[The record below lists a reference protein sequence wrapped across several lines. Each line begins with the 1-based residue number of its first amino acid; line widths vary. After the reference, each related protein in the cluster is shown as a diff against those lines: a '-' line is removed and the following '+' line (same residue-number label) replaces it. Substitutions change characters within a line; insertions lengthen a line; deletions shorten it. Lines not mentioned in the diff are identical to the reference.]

1 MKIVQSF
8 WSGNQ
13 TDFTNN
19 YGWYSYKH
27 HWMSWILS
35 CHQLVKH
42 HKEVELYTDC
52 FGYEILITKLQL
64 PYTKVHVVL
73 DELNHYNKNL
83 WAIAKIRTFQLQTE
97 PFIHVDGDVFVWDSL
112 IDKFENSNLI
122 TQNLEVTTDYYRE
135 RWNVIFPQLSFL
147 PNEMI
152 NYHENKSNLACNMG
166 IIGGTILS

>member
-122 TQNLEVTTDYYRE
+122 TQNLEVTTD
-135 RWNVIFPQLSFL
+135 
-147 PNEMI
+147 
-152 NYHENKSNLACNMG
+152 
-166 IIGGTILS
+166 